1 METELDDDHGR
12 KKTMLCHAM
21 RAVWKEIINYLQ
33 IASLETRNQKGKREV
48 MLGGLQKIRTFNILE
63 T

>member
-1 METELDDDHGR
+1 MMATEE
-12 KKTMLCHAM
+12 KTMLCHAM
-21 RAVWKEIINYLQ
+21 RAEWKEIINYLQ

-48 MLGGLQKIRTFNILE
+48 MLGGIQKIRTFNILE